1 MLYLLDA
8 AATKSAQDAATFCC
22 NMSDLFSLVGLFVT
36 IFKIIIPILLIVF
49 GIMDVGKS
57 VTAGKDDEIKK
68 NLKSFAFR
76 VAAAIMVFF
85 IPNIVGMVMS
95 MLANATSNQ
104 QSAAGWKC
112 CEYRLGLGGSET
124 ECSTNLTN

>member
-1 MLYLLDA
+1 MYMFTMAVSNICSTDNLGP
-8 AATKSAQDAATFCC
+8 
-22 NMSDLFSLVGLFVT
+22 LFTMIGYVIT
-36 IFKIIIPILLIVF
+36 AFKIIIPILLIVF
-49 GIMDVGKS
+49 GIMDVGKA